1 MKVKKKYSFTNNR
14 TIWRLLPSADKL
26 LIEERDDG
34 NKQVFFSVINIGTG
48 KKILSEFQL
57 DEKFWV
63 GIEAFENDIIF
74 FHRFIKPDMPGHFGI
89 TAYSLDAKDILWN
102 REDLVFLFLAGEHV
116 FAFRQNFD
124 SRDFFSL
131 NASTG
136 NIVKEYGE
144 DIKEINRLR
153 EKLLSDQYEKF
164 KGYFFPEI
172 YVPARISARTEE
184 LINDK
189 KKNEIISGSI
199 EYAEKEGVLFLSYH
213 TIEDE
218 GKFKNNFNIIDIN
231 SGKIILEV
239 LLNRGITSYIPDSFF
254 VKDDLLFL
262 IRDKIELEVYSLG

>member
-1 MKVKKKYSFTNNR
+1 MKVKKKYSFTNKR

-34 NKQVFFSVINIGTG
+34 NKEVFFSVINIGTG

-63 GIEAFENDIIF
+63 GVEAFENDRIF
-74 FHRFIKPDMPGHFGI
+74 FHRFIKPDMPGHIGI
-89 TAYSLDAKDILWN
+89 TAYSLDTKGILWN
-102 REDLVFLFLAGEHV
+102 REDLVFLFLAGELV
-116 FAFRQNFD
+116 YAFRQKFE

-131 NASTG
+131 DASTG
-136 NIVKEYGE
+136 NIVTEYGE

-172 YVPARISARTEE
+172 YVPAGNSVRTKE

-199 EYAEKEGVLFLSYH
+199 EYAEKDGVLLLSYH

-231 SGKIILEV
+231 TGKIILEV

-254 VKDDLLFL
+254 VKDNLLFL
-262 IRDKIELEVYSLG
+262 IRDKSELDVYSLA